1 MYRGETALHT
11 NAKAA
16 WSLISSRFATMCQ
29 ISRGYLVKMVDD
41 MRAEVA
47 DVCSLLGIEGR
58 ELEAW
63 PP

>member
-1 MYRGETALHT
+1 
-11 NAKAA
+11 
-16 WSLISSRFATMCQ
+16 MCQ